1 MEINI
6 NSPQYYTNE
15 FGIDDDI
22 YNLCQ
27 DIHEYFK
34 NKCYSESID
43 IVGIIP
49 IIAPKETINKGLC
62 KRGYHCEPKYGF
74 ASVRE
79 YIDYEEYVSADV
91 EKKKVNA
98 SMCFKFC
105 KNNKNKGKDRLSKI
119 QRGF

>member
-34 NKCYSESID
+34 TN
-43 IVGIIP
+43 VT
-49 IIAPKETINKGLC
+49 A
-62 KRGYHCEPKYGF
+62 
-74 ASVRE
+74 
-79 YIDYEEYVSADV
+79 
-91 EKKKVNA
+91 KV
-98 SMCFKFC
+98 
-105 KNNKNKGKDRLSKI
+105 LI
-119 QRGF
+119 